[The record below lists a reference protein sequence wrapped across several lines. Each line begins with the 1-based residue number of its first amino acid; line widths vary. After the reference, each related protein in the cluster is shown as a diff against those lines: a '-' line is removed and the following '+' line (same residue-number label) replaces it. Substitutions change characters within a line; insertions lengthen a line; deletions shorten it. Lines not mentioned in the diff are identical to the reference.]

1 MLYPYSDTLEVTD
14 MPAATMPRTNNGRN
28 PKSLANLGPRPLK
41 YGEPKRKHVCSLT
54 DTGWTGLQT
63 LASALGFSSV
73 TELLERLGRGEY
85 TLSQTPPTPPPAP
98 GPGSHA
104 GSAAD

>member
-1 MLYPYSDTLEVTD
+1 

-28 PKSLANLGPRPLK
+28 PNSLANLGPRPLK
-41 YGEPKRKHVCSLT
+41 YGEPKKKHALT
-54 DTGWTGLQT
+54 LTGTGWTGLQA